1 MDRIE
6 IPFIEF
12 NFIFSRSGGPG
23 GQNVNKS
30 NSKVTLNWNMKESI
44 SCPEDVKFRF
54 RHRFKSYVLDD
65 GTIQITCQSHRSQK
79 ANLDECIRKLHQMLE
94 EVRLPP
100 VKRIKTKPKKSAVL
114 KRLQSKKLDSEKK
127 RLRKVD
133 Y

>member
-1 MDRIE
+1 MERIE

-12 NFIFSRSGGPG
+12 NFLFSRSGGPG
-23 GQNVNKS
+23 GQNVNKA
-30 NSKVTLNWNMKESI
+30 NTKVTLNWNLQDSP
-44 SCPEDVKFRF
+44 SCPEEVKFRF
-54 RHRFKSYVLDD
+54 RHRFKAYLLDN
-65 GTIQITCQSHRSQK
+65 GTVQITSQSHRSQK
-79 ANLDECIRKLHQMLE
+79 ENLDECIRKLHKMLE

-114 KRLQSKKLDSEKK
+114 KRLQSKKRDSEKK